1 MTTWILVL
9 LIIHQMRT
17 FCKFGRL
24 NGCWKMVWVVKI
36 EDTLMSEMCRKILEK
51 FDKYWMEYSVLLAFG
66 VALDPRFK
74 FKILEKLYAKVEK
87 NPNKCQEKMELLKRN
102 L

>member
-1 MTTWILVL
+1 
-9 LIIHQMRT
+9 
-17 FCKFGRL
+17 
-24 NGCWKMVWVVKI
+24 
-36 EDTLMSEMCRKILEK
+36 
-51 FDKYWMEYSVLLAFG
+51 MEYSVLLAFG

-87 NPNKCQEKMELLKRN
+87 NPNKRQEKMELLKRN